1 MLSPSLVYGILSGV
15 MYALMFIF
23 LRYVS
28 QGVSPLLAA
37 TIQMVSI
44 SIFLVIA
51 CLVQHELTP
60 DVLKALSSAQQMP
73 YVIASGVTG
82 GLSWIFYMIAIKYG
96 KGATAGIISD
106 QLSMILTP
114 LFAYMILK
122 EPITIV
128 YGISTVFFIIGAMIA
143 A

>member
-1 MLSPSLVYGILSGV
+1 MIALVFGILSGV
-15 MYALMFIF
+15 LYALMFIF
-23 LRYVS
+23 LRSIS

-60 DVLKALSSAQQMP
+60 QVLKMISSAQQAP
-73 YVIASGVTG
+73 YVLAAGVTG
-82 GLSWIFYMIAIKYG
+82 GLSWIFYMLALKYG
-96 KGATAGIISD
+96 NGAIAGVISD
-106 QLSMILTP
+106 QLSVVLTP
-114 LFAYMILK
+114 LLAFVILK
-122 EPITIV
+122 EPLSLV
-128 YGISTVFFIIGAMIA
+128 YGISTLFFLIGAWIA